1 MGQGVKCIF
10 YLYSVG
16 QNSMVKSHYLQ
27 GGLGYLVQLC
37 SAEGDTALAISYRVS
52 APASRTQN
60 PSLTLTLEVPRS
72 ERSGLFKTSHHSA
85 KLLAQH
91 KLLKST
97 MMKGT
102 YC

>member
-37 SAEGDTALAISYRVS
+37 SAEGDTALAISWSLCSSFYDS
-52 APASRTQN
+52 D
-60 PSLTLTLEVPRS
+60 SLTDID
-72 ERSGLFKTSHHSA
+72 SG
-85 KLLAQH
+85 
-91 KLLKST
+91 
-97 MMKGT
+97 GP
-102 YC
+102 